1 MIRIFILFSFLSL
14 EIFSQATIT
23 KIVNE
28 KGAIKNLTEEQFVSN
43 VVDLIHNEKQIIAS
57 VNAGLQVEYKLTGE
71 TVSNFKEF
79 GNMALVITNKNLLAI
94 SNNATEFARQPLFS
108 DMNITYTVSNSLIFV
123 ITNRKIYSYT
133 VSSSEW
139 RSIDLT
145 GEYVR
150 SHAAF
155 DKTGTLITN
164 KRIISYSE
172 FTKEFHFFNIDIFT
186 PVNNYTVLADK
197 IIFASS
203 RKTIIYRATT
213 GEYSVV
219 NFN

>member
-1 MIRIFILFSFLSL
+1 MIRILILFSFLSL

-43 VVDLIHNEKQIIAS
+43 VVDLIHNEKHIIAS

-79 GNMALVITNKNLLAI
+79 GNMALVFTNKNLHAI
-94 SNNATEFARQPLFS
+94 SNNARQPLFS
-108 DMNITYTVSNSLIFV
+108 DMNISYTVSNSLIFV

-133 VSSSEW
+133 ISSSEW
-139 RSIDLT
+139 KSIDLT

-186 PVNNYTVLADK
+186 PVNNYTVIADK
-197 IIFASS
+197 IVFASS
-203 RKTIIYRATT
+203 KNNYLPSSDRRIFSCKFQLI
-213 GEYSVV
+213 
-219 NFN
+219 